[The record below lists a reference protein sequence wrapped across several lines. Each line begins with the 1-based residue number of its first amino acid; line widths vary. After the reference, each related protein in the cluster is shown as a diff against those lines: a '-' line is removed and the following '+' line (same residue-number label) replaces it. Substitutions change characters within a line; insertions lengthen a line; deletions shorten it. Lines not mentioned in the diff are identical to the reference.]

1 MQHISLADLDVS
13 RIGLGAMGMSAFYT
27 GAGADDSES
36 IRTIHRALELGITLI
51 DTASTTSTAS
61 TPARRSRRR

>member
-27 GAGADDSES
+27 GAGA
-36 IRTIHRALELGITLI
+36 
-51 DTASTTSTAS
+51 TTRSRSAPSTAPS
-61 TPARRSRRR
+61 SWASR